1 MKSARTP
8 SSEVGRGD
16 DAVAG
21 DNPGT
26 ALPPGGGRGARSE
39 AEKLRLLSVARSRIL
54 EVQDAERFDRI
65 VRYAREIFEVSSASI
80 GVITAD
86 QQILFSVTGP
96 LSRSV
101 DRGDA
106 LCNVT
111 IQDEHLLVV
120 EDTHEDPRFSANAL
134 VTGDPRIRFYAGCPL
149 RGPGG
154 WLIGTLCV
162 IDQRPRAFTAED
174 QRVLRSLAAQAELEL
189 NTPPVVE

>member
-1 MKSARTP
+1 MRPARTTC
-8 SSEVGRGD
+8 SEVHPED
-16 DAVAG
+16 DA
-21 DNPGT
+21 
-26 ALPPGGGRGARSE
+26 ALPDGSGAASPAHAGRGARSE
-39 AEKLRLLSVARSRIL
+39 AEKLRLLSVERSQVL
-54 EVQDAERFDRI
+54 EVEDAERFDRI
-65 VRYAREIFEVSSASI
+65 VRYAREIFQVSSASI

-120 EDTHEDPRFSANAL
+120 EDTHEDPRFSTNAL

-189 NTPPVVE
+189 NTPPA